1 MRLPTPNTVAMAN
14 AMKTRKASRTRGM
27 ESCRRGLSGASGRAS
42 SISVV
47 VKIAI
52 SALGLGAGEN
62 GCDGDGGGS
71 DARDVTTV
79 IEDQLPLRD
88 ELLPRNGDGATGG
101 GARLNLQLVSGSQP
115 SRPGFCH
122 IDA

>member
-1 MRLPTPNTVAMAN
+1 MRLPTPNTVAMAT
-14 AMKTRKASRTRGM
+14 AMTTRKASRTRGM

-71 DARDVTTV
+71 VARVGTAV
-79 IEDQLPLRD
+79 VEDQLPLRD
-88 ELLPRNGDGATGG
+88 ELPRRNGDGRRGG
-101 GARLNLQLVSGSQP
+101 GP
-115 SRPGFCH
+115 S
-122 IDA
+122 